1 MTDAF
6 EVSGI
11 RAKLETLAAS
21 VFANKIDDAG
31 IRELFSKINAR
42 YMDKRAADV
51 FNELQ
56 EFFGRCYMV
65 ALQMKKEAQGEKVEN
80 TGPDKYKREA
90 TEAQK
95 RRRRV

>member
-1 MTDAF
+1 MN
-6 EVSGI
+6 
-11 RAKLETLAAS
+11 AS

-31 IRELFSKINAR
+31 IRELFAKINVR
-42 YMDKRAADV
+42 YTDKRAADV

-65 ALQMKKEAQGEKVEN
+65 ALQMKKEAQGEKVED
-80 TGPDKYKREA
+80 TRPDQFQREE

-95 RRRRV
+95 RRRGRNRK